1 MKYKPDL
8 IIDVKGMQCPR
19 PLLTAKQ
26 TLEGMHSGQI
36 LQVIATDA
44 TTKSSFPP
52 YLNRSGDELLE
63 IEVSVGEIHLLIKKK

>member
-1 MKYKPDL
+1 MRYKPDL
-8 IIDVKGMQCPR
+8 VIDVKDMQCPR

-36 LQVIATDA
+36 LHVIATDS

-52 YLNRSGDELLE
+52 YLNRSGDELLG
-63 IEVSVGEIHLLIKKK
+63 IETSGEEIHLFIKKK